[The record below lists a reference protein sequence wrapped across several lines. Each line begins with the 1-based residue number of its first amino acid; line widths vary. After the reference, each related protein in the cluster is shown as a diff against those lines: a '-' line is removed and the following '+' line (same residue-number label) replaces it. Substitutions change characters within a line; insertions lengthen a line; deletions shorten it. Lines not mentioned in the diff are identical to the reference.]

1 MLLNEA
7 SPISS
12 NHSKMPTFS
21 VRRPPRTLA
30 DLDAQ
35 AVELA
40 LVFFVW
46 CVTPGHLTRSRPSRP
61 GTTLTV
67 RLPGDPHRAEE

>member
-35 AVELA
+35 AVEPA
-40 LVFFVW
+40 LVFFGVVRHPGSPHP
-46 CVTPGHLTRSRPSRP
+46 VTPVSTRHHVNRSLTR
-61 GTTLTV
+61 
-67 RLPGDPHRAEE
+67 